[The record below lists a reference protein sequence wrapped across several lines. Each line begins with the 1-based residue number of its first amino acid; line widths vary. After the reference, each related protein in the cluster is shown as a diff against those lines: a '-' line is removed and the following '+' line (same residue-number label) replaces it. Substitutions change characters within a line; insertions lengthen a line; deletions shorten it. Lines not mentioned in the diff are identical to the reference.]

1 MYRVSIPLFWFLL
14 CRLCGGGY
22 GRVLSLKGEETLF
35 TWSTQTSS
43 LPPHPPPPLSQAI
56 VDMVEARF
64 PKQEEESMYIGMRK
78 VTAAEYKAYEAFQAK
93 TGGLDPLEVNR
104 KKAKEAA
111 QNK

>member
-1 MYRVSIPLFWFLL
+1 M
-14 CRLCGGGY
+14 
-22 GRVLSLKGEETLF
+22 
-35 TWSTQTSS
+35 
-43 LPPHPPPPLSQAI
+43 
-56 VDMVEARF
+56 DMVEARF

>member
-1 MYRVSIPLFWFLL
+1 MSRRKSAEKVRKPQKQIYKLTI
-14 CRLCGGGY
+14 
-22 GRVLSLKGEETLF
+22 
-35 TWSTQTSS
+35 
-43 LPPHPPPPLSQAI
+43 PPPSPFTQVI

>member
-1 MYRVSIPLFWFLL
+1 MSRRKNAEKVRKPQKQLYKLTISPP
-14 CRLCGGGY
+14 
-22 GRVLSLKGEETLF
+22 SPF
-35 TWSTQTSS
+35 TQV
-43 LPPHPPPPLSQAI
+43 I

>member
-1 MYRVSIPLFWFLL
+1 MYV
-14 CRLCGGGY
+14 GGKLIG
-22 GRVLSLKGEETLF
+22 GAEKVNAQVADGSLKKTVAALR
-35 TWSTQTSS
+35 QV
-43 LPPHPPPPLSQAI
+43 I

>member
-1 MYRVSIPLFWFLL
+1 LVYV
-14 CRLCGGGY
+14 GGKLIG
-22 GRVLSLKGEETLF
+22 GAEKVNAQVADGSLKKTVAALR
-35 TWSTQTSS
+35 QV
-43 LPPHPPPPLSQAI
+43 I

-78 VTAAEYKAYEAFQAK
+78 VTAAEYKAYEDFQAK

>member
-1 MYRVSIPLFWFLL
+1 LVYV
-14 CRLCGGGY
+14 GGKLIG
-22 GRVLSLKGEETLF
+22 GAEKVNAQVADGSLKKTVAALR
-35 TWSTQTSS
+35 QV
-43 LPPHPPPPLSQAI
+43 I